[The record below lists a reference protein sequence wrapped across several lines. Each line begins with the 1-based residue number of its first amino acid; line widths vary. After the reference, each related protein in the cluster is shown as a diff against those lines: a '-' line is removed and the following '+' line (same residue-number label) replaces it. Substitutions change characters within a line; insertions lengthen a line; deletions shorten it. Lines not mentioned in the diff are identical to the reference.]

1 MAGKLKRA
9 DKKYILSDSSVNC
22 YGFRLLTEG
31 YLADE
36 YARNPIGYY
45 MHQREGGVVVRWEDL
60 CTDGDLITGYPVIN
74 LSNERGQQTLEEVES
89 GFLNAASMGH
99 IVVLEWSTEPSLML
113 PGQTGPTITKWY
125 NKECS
130 LVDVPGNSN
139 AVTALYDAGN
149 NPISLAD
156 LTMNFTAA
164 KDLPKPIVSDTS
176 LHGLTDALQLT
187 GTTNIAELSAAVIAL
202 SDRAATAEASL
213 AALMQATA
221 NKDINSLLDRA
232 LDERKITVQLKT
244 TLERDYQGKP
254 TELAELLAAMPRY
267 VSISQ
272 MLRTATVTDEAKWT
286 WADYELNDPSGHKLS
301 QVRDQDPA
309 RYTELYEQRF
319 KAPRN

>member
-60 CTDGDLITGYPVIN
+60 STDGDCITGYPVIN
-74 LSNERGQQTLEEVES
+74 LSNERGPQTLEEIES

-99 IVVLEWSTEPSLML
+99 IVVLEWTTEPSQML

-149 NPISLAD
+149 NPITLAD
-156 LTMNFTAA
+156 LTLKLTATSDVA
-164 KDLPKPIVSDTS
+164 KHTVGDMG

-187 GTTNIAELSAAVIAL
+187 GTTNLAELSAAVIAL
-202 SDRAATAEASL
+202 SNRAATAEANF
-213 AALMQATA
+213 AALMQSTA

-232 LDERKITVQLKT
+232 LDERKITVQLKA
-244 TLERDYQGKP
+244 TLERDYHGKP
-254 TELAELLAAMPRY
+254 AELAELLGAMPRY

-272 MLRTATVTDEAKWT
+272 MLRTGAVTDEAKWT
-286 WADYELNDPSGHKLS
+286 WGDYELNDPSGQKLS
-301 QVRDQDPA
+301 LVRDQDPV

-319 KAPRN
+319 KSPRN

>member
-1 MAGKLKRA
+1 MAGKLKKA

-22 YGFRLLTEG
+22 YGFRLLTDG

-60 CTDGDLITGYPVIN
+60 CTDGDCITGYPVIN
-74 LSNERGQQTLEEVES
+74 LSNERGAQTLEEVES

-99 IVVLEWSTEPSLML
+99 IVVLEWSMEPSLML

-149 NPISLAD
+149 NPITLAD
-156 LTMNFTAA
+156 LTLKTTT
-164 KDLPKPIVSDTS
+164 PI
-176 LHGLTDALQLT
+176 GLTKPLITETNLNGFTDVLQLT
-187 GTTNIAELSAAVIAL
+187 GTTNIAELSDAIIAL
-202 SDRAATAEASL
+202 NNRASAAEANL
-213 AALMQATA
+213 AALIQATA
-221 NKDINSLLDRA
+221 NKDINHLLDKA
-232 LDERKITVQLKT
+232 LDEKKITVQLKA

-254 TELAELLAAMPRY
+254 VELAELLAAMPRY

-272 MLRTATVTDEAKWT
+272 MLRAEAVTDEAKWT
-286 WADYELNDPSGHKLS
+286 WADYELNDPSGHKLALM
-301 QVRDQDPA
+301 RDQDPA
-309 RYTELYEQRF
+309 RYADLYEQRF
-319 KAPRN
+319 KTPRN